1 MRIKNFVL
9 ACALLS
15 LLALI
20 TSCTTSPNTQTDSTA
35 QSDSTDSSAV
45 SSDSYQ
51 FEKDVCS
58 ANEYFD
64 VQELEIP
71 ESIHSYTPSPLAPI
85 TSNDILLLLYE
96 NPSAPLCKEVGIFN
110 VLSREFKR
118 LIEITPDTDFL
129 LEYADSSIIVY
140 KEFNPIA
147 NTLTL
152 YYYSFE
158 DQQAHMI
165 YAFAPE
171 YPDTNQI
178 LVRDNYIYFDDVV
191 VQDGQVTDTVL
202 YQYDITSNQINVFAD
217 SAQQPLAFKDDIL
230 FIRNHTSEHSFTLGT
245 KEKSNLLTLS
255 QRISGLASSG
265 DELYSVNNKALSSEY
280 GTIWNI
286 VRLSDN
292 TELLTANIAIDQ
304 LVADQDVLVWRNFMP
319 EYPTL
324 YSREHDCFMRFE
336 DLGKNYNTFLLGKET
351 ILLLASNED
360 NPEKE
365 YQTSYYLISSH

>member
-1 MRIKNFVL
+1 MVL
-9 ACALLS
+9 V
-15 LLALI
+15 
-20 TSCTTSPNTQTDSTA
+20 TSCTTSKNA
-35 QSDSTDSSAV
+35 QSDGTDSS
-45 SSDSYQ
+45 SISIESYQ

-71 ESIHSYTPSPLAPI
+71 ELIHSYTPSPLAPI
-85 TSNDILLLLYE
+85 TSNDILFLLYE
-96 NPSAPLCKEVGIFN
+96 DAPIPVFKEVGILN
-110 VLSREFKR
+110 VSSQEFQSI
-118 LIEITPDTDFL
+118 IEIAPDTEFQ

-140 KEFNPIA
+140 KEIDTIS

-158 DQQAHMI
+158 DQQSHMI

-171 YPDTNQI
+171 YPNTNQI
-178 LVRDNYIYFDDVV
+178 LVWNNCIYFDDVV
-191 VQDGQVTDTVL
+191 VQDGEVTDTVL
-202 YQYDITSNQINVFAD
+202 YQYDITSNQISVFAE
-217 SAQQPLAFKDDIL
+217 SAQQPLAFKDSIL
-230 FIRNHTSEHSFTLGT
+230 FIRNNTSEHLFTLET
-245 KEKSNLLTLS
+245 KEKANLLTLS

-265 DELYSVNNKALSSEY
+265 DKLYSVNNKGLSSEY

-286 VRLSDN
+286 VCLSDN

-304 LVADQDVLVWRNFMP
+304 IVVDQDVLVWRNFMP

-336 DLGKNYNTFLLGKET
+336 DLGKNYNTFLLGNEA
-351 ILLLASNED
+351 ILLLASNDD
-360 NPEKE
+360 NLEKE
-365 YQTSYYLISSH
+365 YQTRYYLISSR